1 MMIYC
6 RVKKPKAKKVSK
18 KVREQHQDWLN
29 SVQSMTTNFSS
40 KNPSNYRKKATKITK
55 PDLVVRGVYVRETQ
69 KYESINTGIGNATKS
84 APKVYTGT
92 AMKGIATMHKSN
104 AVPVFTDD
112 EAKDISSMRR

>member
-1 MMIYC
+1 MLIQC
-6 RVKKPKAKKVSK
+6 PVGKSKRKKTPKR
-18 KVREQHQDWLN
+18 VREQHNEWLK
-29 SVQSMTTNFSS
+29 SIQSMSTNFSAKNSS
-40 KNPSNYRKKATKITK
+40 KSKKSTSRIENSDLIVRANYIRQTDKYQSVDT
-55 PDLVVRGVYVRETQ
+55 GV
-69 KYESINTGIGNATKS
+69 GNALKP